1 VVARLR
7 APGLELA
14 VLGQSAAVAGDPAG
28 DVVEVSNPLRGS
40 YRRIVLRDGV
50 VEAAVLLGDLSR
62 IGVLTQHYDRQTV
75 LGTAD
80 ASWLL
85 VGDAPA
91 GGPADVPDEAEIC
104 ACAGVTAGRIRACA
118 DLAAVVAGT
127 RATTGCGGCVDTV
140 AGLVGRARSDPVA
153 LAAAG

>member
-1 VVARLR
+1 
-7 APGLELA
+7 
-14 VLGQSAAVAGDPAG
+14 
-28 DVVEVSNPLRGS
+28 
-40 YRRIVLRDGV
+40 V

-75 LGTAD
+75 LGPAD

-91 GGPADVPDEAEIC
+91 GGPSGVPDEAEIC

-118 DLAAVVAGT
+118 DLAAVVADT

-140 AGLVGRARSDPVA
+140 AGLVGRSRHDPVA